1 MLIVLRQVRAI
12 FSETIMTLFVASV
25 ITVLLVS
32 AICSLT
38 EAALYSVRLPYAR
51 RLAESGSTPGRLL
64 QKFKL
69 NMERPIA
76 AILILNTVANTAGA
90 AVAGAQAGHLFGDRV
105 VLLFSAGFTLAVL
118 FFSEIIPKVM
128 GVTYNRPVARY
139 LAVPLNALTT
149 MLYPVIRAVE
159 TVTRFLQPEN
169 PHIAFPEDEVRQVA
183 MLSAEEG
190 SILESEAELVK
201 NALALDQI
209 TARDIMTPRPVVQK
223 LASDMTVR
231 QASNEVR
238 DWTYSRIPVHASKEP
253 DRWVGVALS
262 RDILAA
268 LARDEF
274 DLTIGSLA
282 RPIDFVPESTR
293 GHVLLRHFLNAR
305 RLLSGVVDEYG
316 SIVGIVTLEDV
327 LESIIGHEI
336 MDEVDVTA
344 DLQALAKRR
353 KKRREGQERP

>member
-1 MLIVLRQVRAI
+1 MPRALPCVGPFYSENVMTIFVTSVLIVLV
-12 FSETIMTLFVASV
+12 
-25 ITVLLVS
+25 VS

-51 RLAESGSTPGRLL
+51 RLGESGSSAGWLL

-76 AILILNTVANTAGA
+76 AILILNTAANTAGA
-90 AVAGAQAGHLFGDRV
+90 AVAGAQAGHLFGDRIV
-105 VLLFSAGFTLAVL
+105 ILFSVAFTLTVL
-118 FFSEIIPKVM
+118 FFSEIIPKIL
-128 GVTYNRPVARY
+128 GVTYNRPIARY
-139 LAVPLNALTT
+139 FAVPLNWLMTILHP
-149 MLYPVIRAVE
+149 MIWLVE
-159 TVTRFLQPEN
+159 GVARSLQPEN
-169 PHIAFPEDEVRQVA
+169 PHIAFPEEEVRQVA
-183 MLSAEEG
+183 ILSAEEG

-201 NALALDQI
+201 NALALDQV
-209 TARDIMTPRPVVQK
+209 TARDIMTPRPVIQT
-223 LASDMTVR
+223 LASGTTVR
-231 QASNEVR
+231 VASNEIT
-238 DWTYSRIPVHASKEP
+238 DWTYSRIPVCASEDP
-253 DRWVGVALS
+253 DRWIGIALS

-268 LARDEF
+268 LAHDEF
-274 DLTIGSLA
+274 DRTVGSLA
-282 RPIDFVPESTR
+282 RPIDFVPESMR
-293 GHVLLRHFLNAR
+293 GHLLLRQFLNTK

-353 KKRREGQERP
+353 KKREDPSP

>member
-1 MLIVLRQVRAI
+1 MTILITSVLIVLV
-12 FSETIMTLFVASV
+12 
-25 ITVLLVS
+25 VS

-51 RLAESGSTPGRLL
+51 RLAESGSTSGRLL

-69 NMERPIA
+69 NMDRPIA

-90 AVAGAQAGHLFGDRV
+90 AFAGAQAGHLFGDRIV
-105 VLLFSAGFTLAVL
+105 ILFSVAFTLAVL
-118 FFSEIIPKVM
+118 FFSEIIPKSM
-128 GVTYNRPVARY
+128 GVSYNRPVARY
-139 LAVPLNALTT
+139 FAVPLNGLIRI
-149 MLYPVIRAVE
+149 LHPVIWLVE
-159 TVTRFLQPEN
+159 GVTRLLQPLN
-169 PHIAFPEDEVRQVA
+169 PHIAFPEEEVRQA
-183 MLSAEEG
+183 AILSAEEG

-201 NALALDQI
+201 NALALDQV
-209 TARDIMTPRPVVQK
+209 TARDIMTPRPVIQK
-223 LASDMTVR
+223 LASETTVR
-231 QASNEVR
+231 AASNEIKE
-238 DWTYSRIPVHASKEP
+238 WTYSRIPVYASDDP

-274 DLTIGSLA
+274 DQTIGSLV

-293 GHVLLRHFLNAR
+293 GHVLLRHFLKTK
-305 RLLSGVVDEYG
+305 RLLSAVVDEYG

-353 KKRREGQERP
+353 KKPEDRSP